1 MMPPPS
7 RLRMRMRNVFGSMRS
22 ILPRRRRRGSNRSLD
37 VGGRLR
43 ARSSRKPV
51 ERLPIGLTGE
61 ILLPFRPGKVAVGD
75 GTGLAAPRCQT
86 NVELHHTPV
95 AEAAVPRGQGF
106 AVGAEGHAQN
116 NALGHG

>member
-7 RLRMRMRNVFGSMRS
+7 MLRMRMRNVFGSMRS

-51 ERLPIGLTGE
+51 ERLPIGPTGE
-61 ILLPFRPGKVAVGD
+61 IFLPFRPGQVAVGD
-75 GTGLAAPRCQT
+75 GTGLAAPRCQI
-86 NVELHHTPV
+86 NVELHDAT
-95 AEAAVPRGQGF
+95 AAGSGGV
-106 AVGAEGHAQN
+106 VV
-116 NALGHG
+116 